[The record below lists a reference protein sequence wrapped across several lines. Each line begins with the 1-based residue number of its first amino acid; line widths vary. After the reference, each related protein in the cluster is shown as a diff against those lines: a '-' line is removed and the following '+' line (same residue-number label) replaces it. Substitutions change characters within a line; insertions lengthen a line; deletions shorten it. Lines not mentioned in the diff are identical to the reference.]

1 MAVALPMRHPRGACV
16 DCGGCNLW
24 VYDRSVTRLKP
35 RRDYYKVWSPS
46 PTMKNIARLFLVAAA
61 TTVSLSA
68 QSVIQGPSSS
78 QTPYLTP
85 TAQGWSATSLLT
97 VGDAIGGYKMVG
109 IPDGLG
115 AYDNGNGTMTVLAN
129 HELGN
134 TVGTARAHGA
144 IGAFVSKWVID
155 TSTWQVISGGDLV
168 TSAANQL
175 MWNGTTWAQPST
187 PYAIARL
194 CSADLP
200 KLEAFY
206 DSVTGYGYN
215 GRIFLNGEET
225 GAEGKGF
232 AWIVDGAE
240 AGKVYELP
248 HHGKYSWENALARSN
263 YGSAPGFANLLQTVV
278 VGTDDTTPGEVY
290 VYIGTKNNTG
300 NAVQKAGLA
309 NGLTYGIKASSNVGY
324 TGAIALENATGING
338 TFTLAQIF
346 DNATLPN
353 KTGAQFQ
360 TESTRLGVTQFARPE
375 DAHWLDTDSLVFA
388 TTGATLNSVLVTS
401 KIYQLDFNST
411 DSDGILTTGGNIKVV
426 IDSNNITGLDGAKAR
441 SFDNLTIG
449 DDGMLYI
456 QEDPGS
462 NAYVAKHWIVDASLG
477 TQSAREASA
486 VQIFE
491 SDRTRFTTGA
501 VSFQTIDEEHSG
513 IIDITEIVAD
523 GIVGSQ
529 WFLVATQ
536 NHAAATGASA
546 ATLVEGGQFIAL
558 NYRVGSA
565 SSIVGNLM
573 TLDNGGTIVANG
585 AAITHNV
592 ALTGTGGVF
601 NTTAATSVSGAI
613 GGTGGLWKN
622 GTGTLTLT
630 GVNTY
635 TGNTNVETGKLV
647 VNGSLASSVRVL
659 KNGTLGGTVSI
670 AGNLT
675 NLGILAPGNSPG
687 TITVNG
693 NYLEAGT
700 LDIEAWGLAAGT
712 QHDQVVVSGTATF
725 QAGSNLKVTKTG
737 GTFDLGRTE
746 SVLAVSAL
754 AYSGAFTTLDRS
766 TQATQVFFNNAT
778 GRIHGS
784 GLTTEAQTFA
794 DLTTD
799 ANRKAIATA
808 LYADGLT
815 NATVLRANAGGSA
828 TAKAFIASGEMGAAT
843 VAFLGAANVDTALDA
858 LSPEPYGTSLV
869 MASRNTY
876 SLARSLAG
884 AQAVGETWNAQ
895 LGYDQQQSTSTAST
909 TTLNGSF
916 DVNTTYA
923 LLSRKLGTAS
933 VFSVLIAD
941 NSGKSSASGFASEAS
956 GQSFGLGFGTESDLG
971 RLDFGLVTGELK
983 ASGSRAGQTFGNQK
997 INSTTLSAR
1006 MSFTK
1011 LGAFVPYVALSRNI
1025 AESDAFTEVGTGAN
1039 LSVSA
1044 AKQSD
1049 VTAEVGMGYGVKVG
1063 ENLTVSLNVAYE
1075 HALTTDGGTLNA
1087 TFADAAAP
1095 STFTVRTFGAGQD
1108 LLRGGL
1114 GLSLGLGEGRTAAL
1128 SYDYHTGA
1136 DVKSAHQIKASYSFR
1151 F

>member
-1 MAVALPMRHPRGACV
+1 
-16 DCGGCNLW
+16 
-24 VYDRSVTRLKP
+24 
-35 RRDYYKVWSPS
+35 
-46 PTMKNIARLFLVAAA
+46 MKNIARLFLVAAA

-97 VGDAIGGYKMVG
+97 VGDAVGGYKMVG

-115 AYDNGNGTMTVLAN
+115 AFSSGVNQMTVVAN

-175 MWNGTTWAQPST
+175 MWNGTTWAQPAT
-187 PYAIARL
+187 PYAINRL
-194 CSADLP
+194 CSADLADVS
-200 KLEAFY
+200 AFY
-206 DSVTGYGYN
+206 DSVSGYGYN
-215 GRIFLNGEET
+215 GRIFLNGEEA

-232 AWIVDGAE
+232 AWIVTGTE

-263 YGSAPGFANLLQTVV
+263 YGLNPGATNLLQTVV

-290 VYIGTKNNTG
+290 VYIGTKTNTG
-300 NAVQKAGLA
+300 NAIQQAGLA

-324 TGAIALENATGING
+324 SGAIALENATGING

-375 DAHWLDTDSLVFA
+375 DAHWLDTDTLLFA
-388 TTGATLNSVLVTS
+388 TTGATLGTATVTS
-401 KIYQLDFNST
+401 KIYQLDFNSS
-411 DSDGILTTGGNIKVV
+411 DADGILTTGGNIKVV
-426 IDSNNITGLDGAKAR
+426 IDSNNITGLDGQKAR

-449 DDGMLYI
+449 DDGMLYV

-462 NAYVAKHWIVDASLG
+462 NAYVAKHWIVDLTKN
-477 TQSAREASA
+477 TQTLREQSA

-491 SDRTRFTTGA
+491 SDRSRFTTGA
-501 VSFQTIDEEHSG
+501 VNFQTIDEEHSG
-513 IIDITEIVAD
+513 IIDITDIVAD

-546 ATLVEGGQFIAL
+546 STLVEGGQFIAL
-558 NYRVGSA
+558 NKRLGSNVA
-565 SSIVGNLM
+565 TGPGAI
-573 TLDNGGTIVANG
+573 TLDNGGSIVVNG
-585 AAITHNV
+585 LNITDAV
-592 ALTGTGGVF
+592 TLTGTGGIFDV
-601 NTTAATSVSGAI
+601 TGSSTASGAI

-630 GVNTY
+630 GINTY
-635 TGNTNVETGKLV
+635 TGSTNVEKGKLV
-647 VNGSLASSVRVL
+647 VNGSLASSVRIL

-700 LDIEAWGLAAGT
+700 LDIEVEGLNAGS

-737 GTFDLGRTE
+737 VVPFDLNRTQ
-746 SVLAVSAL
+746 SVQAVNAL

-766 TQATQVFFNNAT
+766 TQSTQVFFNNAT

-784 GLTTEAQTFA
+784 GLTEAQTFA
-794 DLTTD
+794 DLTVDT
-799 ANRKAIATA
+799 NRKAIASA

-828 TAKAFIASGEMGAAT
+828 TAKAFLASGEMGAAT

-884 AQAVGETWNAQ
+884 AQAFGDTWNAQ

-923 LLSRKLGTAS
+923 LLSRKLGAAS

-971 RLDFGLVTGELK
+971 RLDFGLVTGELT

-1044 AKQSD
+1044 ARQSD

-1075 HALTTDGGTLNA
+1075 HALSTDGGTLNA

-1108 LLRGGL
+1108 ILRGGL

-1136 DVKSAHQIKASYSFR
+1136 DVESAHQIKASYSFR

>member
-1 MAVALPMRHPRGACV
+1 
-16 DCGGCNLW
+16 
-24 VYDRSVTRLKP
+24 
-35 RRDYYKVWSPS
+35 
-46 PTMKNIARLFLVAAA
+46 MKNIARLFLVAAA

-68 QSVIQGPSSS
+68 QSLIQGPSSS
-78 QTPYLTP
+78 QSSYLTP
-85 TAQGWSATSLLT
+85 TAPGWSATSLLT

-115 AYDNGNGTMTVLAN
+115 AFSSGVNQMTVVAN

-134 TVGTARAHGA
+134 TVGTVRGHGA

-168 TSAANQL
+168 TSAANML
-175 MWNGTTWAQPST
+175 MWNGTTWAQGSFVSGTFSSST
-187 PYAIARL
+187 PYAVARL

-200 KLEAFY
+200 KIEAFY
-206 DSVTGYGYN
+206 DSSSGNGYN
-215 GRIFLNGEET
+215 GRIFMNGEET
-225 GAEGKGF
+225 GAEGKAF
-232 AWIVDGAE
+232 AWIVDGVD
-240 AGKVYELP
+240 AGKAYELP
-248 HHGKYSWENALARSN
+248 HLGKYSWENAVARSN
-263 YGSAPGFANLLQTVV
+263 YGASPGAANLLQTVV
-278 VGTDDTTPGEVY
+278 VGTDDSTPGEVY
-290 VYIGTKNNTG
+290 VYIGTKTNTG
-300 NAVQKAGLA
+300 NAIQKAGLT
-309 NGLTYGIKASSNVGY
+309 NGTKYGIKVTSATGY
-324 TGAIALENATGING
+324 TGAVATENATGING
-338 TFTLAQIF
+338 AFQLAQIF
-346 DNATLPN
+346 TNGTIAG
-353 KTGAQFQ
+353 KTGAQLQ
-360 TESTRLGVTQFARPE
+360 TESTLLGVTLFARPE
-375 DAHWLDTDSLVFA
+375 DSHWLDTDSLIFA
-388 TTGATLNSVLVTS
+388 TTGASVSGITVSS
-401 KIYQLDFNST
+401 KIYQLDFNS
-411 DSDGILTTGGNIKVV
+411 DDANGILTTGGNIKVLV
-426 IDSNNITGLDGAKAR
+426 NSANLTGKDGAKAA
-441 SFDNLTIG
+441 SFDNITVG

-462 NAYVAKHWIVDASLG
+462 NPYVAKHWIVNPTAG
-477 TQSAREASA
+477 NQAAIETSA

-491 SDRTRFTTGA
+491 SDRSRFTTGA
-501 VSFQTIDEEHSG
+501 TQFQTIDEEHSG
-513 IIDITEIVAD
+513 IIDITTIVND
-523 GIVGSQ
+523 GITGSK

-558 NYRVGSA
+558 NYKVGSA

-573 TLDNGGTIVANG
+573 TLDNGGTILANG

-635 TGNTNVETGKLV
+635 TGNTNVEAGKLV
-647 VNGSLASSVRVL
+647 VNGSLASSVRIL
-659 KNGTLGGTVSI
+659 KNGTLGGTVTI

-675 NLGILAPGNSPG
+675 NLGTLAPGNSPG
-687 TITVNG
+687 TTTISG
-693 NYLEAGT
+693 NYIEAGT
-700 LDIEAWGLAAGT
+700 LDIEVWGTTANT

-725 QAGSNLKVTKTG
+725 QTGSTLKVTKTG
-737 GTFDLGRTE
+737 GTFDLARTE
-746 SVLAVSAL
+746 SVVAVSAL
-754 AYSGAFTTLDRS
+754 AYSGTFTNLDRG
-766 TQATQVFFNNAT
+766 TQTTQVFFNNAT

-784 GLTTEAQTFA
+784 GITELQTFA

-799 ANRKAIATA
+799 TNRKAIATV
-808 LYADGLT
+808 LYANGLT
-815 NATVLRANAGGSA
+815 DGQVIKNGTAVLAAG
-828 TAKAFIASGEMGAAT
+828 KAFIASGEMGAAT

-858 LSPEPYGTSLV
+858 LSPEVYGTSLL

-884 AQAVGETWNAQ
+884 AQAFGDTWNAQ

-909 TTLNGSF
+909 TSLNGSF
-916 DVNTTYA
+916 DVNATYA
-923 LLSRKLGTAS
+923 LLSRKVGTAS
-933 VFSVLIAD
+933 VFSVLLA
-941 NSGKSSASGFASEAS
+941 NNNGKSSASGFSSEAS

-971 RLDFGLVTGELK
+971 RIDIGLVKGELK
-983 ASGSRAGQTFGNQK
+983 ASGSRAGQTFSNQK

-1011 LGAFVPYVALSRNI
+1011 LGALVPYVALSRNI

-1039 LSVSA
+1039 LNVAA

-1049 VTAEVGMGYGVKVG
+1049 VTAELGMGYGIKVG
-1063 ENLTVSLNVAYE
+1063 ESLTISLNVAYE

-1087 TFADAAAP
+1087 SFADAASP
-1095 STFTVRTFGAGQD
+1095 TQFTVRTFGAGQD
-1108 LLRGGL
+1108 ILRGGL
-1114 GLSLGLGEGRTAAL
+1114 GFNLGLGEGRSAGL

-1136 DVKSAHQIKASYSFR
+1136 DVKSAHQIKANYSFR

>member
-1 MAVALPMRHPRGACV
+1 
-16 DCGGCNLW
+16 
-24 VYDRSVTRLKP
+24 
-35 RRDYYKVWSPS
+35 
-46 PTMKNIARLFLVAAA
+46 MKNIARLFLVAAA
-61 TTVSLSA
+61 STVSLSA
-68 QSVIQGPSSS
+68 QSLIQGPSSS
-78 QTPYLTP
+78 QTSYLTP
-85 TAQGWSATSLLT
+85 TAQGWSATAIMT
-97 VGDAIGGYKMVG
+97 VGDRVGGLANGYMFAG

-115 AYDNGNGTMTVLAN
+115 AYDNGDGTMTVLAN
-129 HELGN
+129 HEIGN
-134 TVGTARAHGA
+134 NFTTGVLQGAVRAHGA
-144 IGAFVSKWVID
+144 AGGFVSKWVID
-155 TSTWQVISGGDLV
+155 TSTWQVISGSDFV
-168 TSAANQL
+168 TSRLDQM
-175 MWNGTTWAQPST
+175 MWNGTTWAAPAAA
-187 PYAIARL
+187 YAYLRP

-206 DSVTGYGYN
+206 DSVSSTGYN

-232 AWIVDGAE
+232 AWIVSGTE

-263 YGSAPGFANLLQTVV
+263 YGSTPGAANLLQTVV

-290 VYIGTKNNTG
+290 VYIGTKTNVG

-324 TGAIALENATGING
+324 AGAIALENATGING

-375 DAHWLDTDSLVFA
+375 DAHWLDHDSLVFA
-388 TTGATLNSVLVTS
+388 TTGATLNSVAVTA
-401 KIYQLDFNST
+401 KVYQLDFNS
-411 DSDGILTTGGNIKVV
+411 DAANGILTTGGNISVLV
-426 IDSNNITGLDGAKAR
+426 NSANLTGLDGQVAR

-449 DDGMLYI
+449 DDGLLYL
-456 QEDPGS
+456 QEDPGN
-462 NAYVAKHWIVDASLG
+462 NAYVAKHWIINPALG
-477 TQSAREASA
+477 TQAAREASA

-501 VSFQTIDEEHSG
+501 TQYQTLDEEHSG
-513 IIDITEIVAD
+513 IIDITDIVND
-523 GIVGSQ
+523 GIAGSQ

-536 NHAAATGASA
+536 NHAAATGANA

-558 NYRVGSA
+558 NKRLGSNTA
-565 SSIVGNLM
+565 TGPGTL
-573 TLDNGGTIVANG
+573 TLDNGGSIVVNG
-585 AAITHNV
+585 LNITDAV
-592 ALTGTGGVF
+592 TLTGTGGIFDV
-601 NTTAATSVSGAI
+601 TGSSTASGAI
-613 GGTGGLWKN
+613 GGAGGLWKN

-630 GVNTY
+630 GANSY
-635 TGNTNVETGKLV
+635 TGNTNVEKGKLV
-647 VNGSLASSVRVL
+647 VNGSLASSVRIL
-659 KNGTLGGTVSI
+659 KNGTLGGTLSI

-675 NLGILAPGNSPG
+675 NLGTLAPGNSPG

-700 LDIEAWGLAAGT
+700 LDIEVWGLAAGT

-784 GLTTEAQTFA
+784 GLTEAQTFA
-794 DLTTD
+794 DLTVDT
-799 ANRKAIATA
+799 NRKAIATA

-828 TAKAFIASGEMGAAT
+828 TAKAFLASGEMGAAT

-923 LLSRKLGTAS
+923 LLSRKLGAAS

-971 RLDFGLVTGELK
+971 RLDVGLVTGELT

-1095 STFTVRTFGAGQD
+1095 TTFTVRTFGAGQD
-1108 LLRGGL
+1108 ILRGGL

>member
-1 MAVALPMRHPRGACV
+1 
-16 DCGGCNLW
+16 
-24 VYDRSVTRLKP
+24 
-35 RRDYYKVWSPS
+35 
-46 PTMKNIARLFLVAAA
+46 MKNIARLFLVAAA

-85 TAQGWSATSLLT
+85 TAQGWSATAIMT
-97 VGDAIGGYKMVG
+97 VGDRVGGLANGYMFAG

-115 AYDNGNGTMTVLAN
+115 AYDNGDGTMTVLAN
-129 HELGN
+129 HEIGATQATPPVLL
-134 TVGTARAHGA
+134 GTARAHGA
-144 IGAFVSKWVID
+144 AGGFVSKWVIN
-155 TSTWQVISGGDLV
+155 TSTWQVVSGGDFV
-168 TSAANQL
+168 TSPTNQMMWDTTANAGAGN
-175 MWNGTTWAQPST
+175 WVARTASN
-187 PYAIARL
+187 PYAYLRP

-200 KLEAFY
+200 KLSAFW
-206 DSVTGYGYN
+206 DASTSTGYEGL
-215 GRIFLNGEET
+215 IFLNGEET
-225 GAEGKGF
+225 GAEGKGL
-232 AWIVDGAE
+232 AWIVTGTE

-263 YGSAPGFANLLQTVV
+263 YGLSPSPTNLLQTVV

-309 NGLTYGIKASSNVGY
+309 NGITYGIKASSMSGGY
-324 TGAIALENATGING
+324 TGAITLENASGING
-338 TFTLAQIF
+338 TFSLEPIFATTLA
-346 DNATLPN
+346 N

-375 DAHWLDTDSLVFA
+375 DAHWVDTDTLIFA
-388 TTGATLNSVLVTS
+388 TTGASGSAMAGATVTS
-401 KIYQLDFNST
+401 KIYQLDFNS
-411 DSDGILTTGGNIKVV
+411 SDAAGILTTGGNISVV
-426 IDSNNITGLDGAKAR
+426 VDSNGITGLDGQKAR

-462 NAYVAKHWIVDASLG
+462 NAYVAKHWIVNPTLANQAL
-477 TQSAREASA
+477 REQSA

-513 IIDITEIVAD
+513 IIDITDIVAD

-536 NHAAATGASA
+536 NHAAATGANA

-558 NYRVGSA
+558 NKRAGTA
-565 SSIVGNLM
+565 SSVVGNLM
-573 TLDNGGTIVANG
+573 TIDNGGELVANG
-585 AAITHNV
+585 AAVTHNI

-601 NTTAATSVSGAI
+601 TTTADTTISGAI
-613 GGTGGLWKN
+613 SGAGGLWKAS
-622 GTGTLTLT
+622 TGTLTLT
-630 GVNTY
+630 GANSY
-635 TGNTNVETGKLV
+635 TGNTNVEKGKLV
-647 VNGSLASSVRVL
+647 VNGSLASSVRIL
-659 KNGTLGGTVSI
+659 KNGTLGGTVVI
-670 AGNLT
+670 NGNLT
-675 NLGILAPGNSPG
+675 NLGKLAPGNSPG
-687 TITVNG
+687 TTTVVG
-693 NYLEAGT
+693 NYIEAGT
-700 LDIEAWGLAAGT
+700 LDIEVWGLTAGT

-725 QAGSNLKVTKTG
+725 QAGSTLMVTKTG
-737 GTFDLGRTE
+737 GTYDLTRTQ

-754 AYSGAFTTLDRS
+754 AYSGSFTNLDRG
-766 TQATQVFFNNAT
+766 TQTSQVFFNNAT

-784 GLTTEAQTFA
+784 GITETQTFA

-799 ANRKAIATA
+799 TNRKAIATV
-808 LYADGLT
+808 LYANGLT
-815 NATVLRANAGGSA
+815 DAAVIKNGTAVLSAATG
-828 TAKAFIASGEMGAAT
+828 TKAFIASGEMGAAT

-884 AQAVGETWNAQ
+884 AQAFGDTWNAQ

-909 TTLNGSF
+909 TTLNGAF
-916 DVNTTYA
+916 DVNSTYA
-923 LLSRKLGTAS
+923 LLSRKVGSSS
-933 VFSVLIAD
+933 VFSVLFA
-941 NSGKSSASGFASEAS
+941 NNNGKSTASGFASESS
-956 GQSFGLGFGTESDLG
+956 GESYGLGFGTEFDLG
-971 RLDFGLVTGELK
+971 RLDFGLVTGELTS
-983 ASGSRAGQTFGNQK
+983 SGSRGGQTFSNQK

-1039 LSVSA
+1039 LNVAA

-1049 VTAEVGMGYGVKVG
+1049 VTAEVGMGYGIKVG
-1063 ENLTVSLNVAYE
+1063 ESLTVSLNVAYE
-1075 HALTTDGGTLNA
+1075 HALTNDGGTINA
-1087 TFADAAAP
+1087 SFADAASP
-1095 STFTVRTFGAGQD
+1095 TTFTVRTFGASQD
-1108 LLRGGL
+1108 LLRGGV
-1114 GLSLGLGEGRTAAL
+1114 GLNLGLGEGRSAGL

-1136 DVKSAHQIKASYSFR
+1136 DVKSAHQIKANYSFR

>member
-1 MAVALPMRHPRGACV
+1 
-16 DCGGCNLW
+16 
-24 VYDRSVTRLKP
+24 
-35 RRDYYKVWSPS
+35 
-46 PTMKNIARLFLVAAA
+46 MKNIARLFLVAAA
-61 TTVSLSA
+61 STVSLSA
-68 QSVIQGPSSS
+68 QSLIQGPSSS
-78 QTPYLTP
+78 QTSYLTP
-85 TAQGWSATSLLT
+85 TAQGWSATAIMT
-97 VGDAIGGYKMVG
+97 VGDRVGGLANGYMFAG

-115 AYDNGNGTMTVLAN
+115 AYDNGDGTMTVLAN
-129 HELGN
+129 HEIGN
-134 TVGTARAHGA
+134 NFTTGVLQGAVRAHGA
-144 IGAFVSKWVID
+144 AGGFVSKWVID
-155 TSTWQVISGGDLV
+155 TSTWQVISGSDFV
-168 TSAANQL
+168 TSRLDQM
-175 MWNGTTWAQPST
+175 MWNGTTWAAPAAA
-187 PYAIARL
+187 YAYLRP

-206 DSVTGYGYN
+206 DSVSSTGYN

-232 AWIVDGAE
+232 AWIVSGTE

-263 YGSAPGFANLLQTVV
+263 YGSTPGAANLLQTVV

-290 VYIGTKNNTG
+290 VYIGTKTNVG
-300 NAVQKAGLA
+300 NAVQQAGLA

-324 TGAIALENATGING
+324 AGAIALENATGING

-375 DAHWLDTDSLVFA
+375 DAHWLDHDSLVFA
-388 TTGATLNSVLVTS
+388 TTGATLNSVAVTA
-401 KIYQLDFNST
+401 KVYQLDFNS
-411 DSDGILTTGGNIKVV
+411 DAANGILTTGGNISVLV
-426 IDSNNITGLDGAKAR
+426 NSANLTGLDGQVAR

-449 DDGMLYI
+449 DDGLLYL
-456 QEDPGS
+456 QEDPGN
-462 NAYVAKHWIVDASLG
+462 NAYVAKHWIINPALG
-477 TQSAREASA
+477 TQAAREASA

-501 VSFQTIDEEHSG
+501 TQYQTLDEEHSG
-513 IIDITEIVAD
+513 IIDITDIVND
-523 GIVGSQ
+523 GIAGSQ

-536 NHAAATGASA
+536 NHAAATGANA

-558 NYRVGSA
+558 NKRLGSNTA
-565 SSIVGNLM
+565 TGPGTL
-573 TLDNGGTIVANG
+573 TLDNGGSIVVNG
-585 AAITHNV
+585 LNITDAV
-592 ALTGTGGVF
+592 TLTGTGGIFDV
-601 NTTAATSVSGAI
+601 TGSSTASGAI
-613 GGTGGLWKN
+613 GGAGGLWKN

-630 GVNTY
+630 GANSY
-635 TGNTNVETGKLV
+635 TGNTNVEKGKLV
-647 VNGSLASSVRVL
+647 VNGSLASSVRIL
-659 KNGTLGGTVSI
+659 KNGTLGGTLSI

-675 NLGILAPGNSPG
+675 NLGTLAPGNSPG

-700 LDIEAWGLAAGT
+700 LDIEVWGLAAGT

-784 GLTTEAQTFA
+784 GLTEAQTFA
-794 DLTTD
+794 DLTVDT
-799 ANRKAIATA
+799 NRKAIATA

-828 TAKAFIASGEMGAAT
+828 TAKAFLASGEMGAAT

-923 LLSRKLGTAS
+923 LLSRKLGAAS

-971 RLDFGLVTGELK
+971 RLDVGLVTGELT

-1095 STFTVRTFGAGQD
+1095 TTFTVRTFGAGQD
-1108 LLRGGL
+1108 ILRGGL

>member
-1 MAVALPMRHPRGACV
+1 
-16 DCGGCNLW
+16 
-24 VYDRSVTRLKP
+24 
-35 RRDYYKVWSPS
+35 
-46 PTMKNIARLFLVAAA
+46 MKNIARLFLVAAA
-61 TTVSLSA
+61 STVSLSA
-68 QSVIQGPSSS
+68 QSLIQGPSSS
-78 QTPYLTP
+78 QTSYLTP
-85 TAQGWSATSLLT
+85 TAQGWSATAIMT
-97 VGDAIGGYKMVG
+97 VGDRVGGLANGYMFAG

-115 AYDNGNGTMTVLAN
+115 AYDNGDGTMTVLAN
-129 HELGN
+129 HEIGN
-134 TVGTARAHGA
+134 NFTTGVLQGAVRAHGA
-144 IGAFVSKWVID
+144 AGGFVSKWVID
-155 TSTWQVISGGDLV
+155 TSTWQVISGSDFV
-168 TSAANQL
+168 TSRLDQM
-175 MWNGTTWAQPST
+175 MWNGTTWAAPAAA
-187 PYAIARL
+187 YAYLRP

-206 DSVTGYGYN
+206 DSVSSTGYN

-232 AWIVDGAE
+232 AWIVSGTE

-263 YGSAPGFANLLQTVV
+263 YGSTPGAANLLQTVV

-290 VYIGTKNNTG
+290 VYIGTKTNVG
-300 NAVQKAGLA
+300 NAVQQAGLA

-324 TGAIALENATGING
+324 AGAIALENATGING

-375 DAHWLDTDSLVFA
+375 DAHWLDHDSLVFA
-388 TTGATLNSVLVTS
+388 TTGATLNSVAVTA
-401 KIYQLDFNST
+401 KVYQLDFNS
-411 DSDGILTTGGNIKVV
+411 DAANGILTTGGNISVLV
-426 IDSNNITGLDGAKAR
+426 NSANLTGLDGQVAR

-449 DDGMLYI
+449 DDGLLYL
-456 QEDPGS
+456 QEDPGN
-462 NAYVAKHWIVDASLG
+462 NAYVAKHWIINPALG
-477 TQSAREASA
+477 TQAAREASA

-501 VSFQTIDEEHSG
+501 TQYQTLDEEHSG
-513 IIDITEIVAD
+513 IIDITDIVAD
-523 GIVGSQ
+523 GIAGSQ

-536 NHAAATGASA
+536 NHAAATGANA

-558 NYRVGSA
+558 NKRLGSNTA
-565 SSIVGNLM
+565 TGPGTL
-573 TLDNGGTIVANG
+573 TLDNGGSIVVNG
-585 AAITHNV
+585 LNITDAV
-592 ALTGTGGVF
+592 TLTGTGGIFDV
-601 NTTAATSVSGAI
+601 TGSSTASGAI
-613 GGTGGLWKN
+613 GGAGGLWKN

-630 GVNTY
+630 GANSY
-635 TGNTNVETGKLV
+635 TGNTNVEKGKLV
-647 VNGSLASSVRVL
+647 VNGSLASSVRIL
-659 KNGTLGGTVSI
+659 KNGTLGGTLSI

-675 NLGILAPGNSPG
+675 NLGTLAPGNSPG

-700 LDIEAWGLAAGT
+700 LDIEVWGLAAGT

-784 GLTTEAQTFA
+784 GLTEAQTFA
-794 DLTTD
+794 DLTVDT
-799 ANRKAIATA
+799 NRKAIATA

-828 TAKAFIASGEMGAAT
+828 TAKAFLASGEMGAAT
-843 VAFLGAANVDTALDA
+843 VAFLGAANVDAALDA

-923 LLSRKLGTAS
+923 LLSRKLGAAS

-971 RLDFGLVTGELK
+971 RLDVGLVTGELT

-1044 AKQSD
+1044 AQQSD

-1095 STFTVRTFGAGQD
+1095 TTFTVRTFGAGQD
-1108 LLRGGL
+1108 ILRGGL